1 MFARVTFSYGKESN
15 VVVPD
20 QAIVKQQGSGDR
32 YVYVVDAENKVQF
45 KKVELGRR
53 LDNVYELKG
62 GLASGETVIVT
73 GQSRVVNGQEVEII
87 TKEN

>member
-1 MFARVTFSYGKESN
+1 M
-15 VVVPD
+15 
-20 QAIVKQQGSGDR
+20 
-32 YVYVVDAENKVQF
+32 VDAENKVQF